1 MLTIKLAEEEFYDS
15 EKQMFFYTKPLKVR
29 MEHSLISI
37 AKWESIW
44 EKPYIPVPGRAEG
57 VSGYEEELSYIRCMI
72 IGKVDE
78 HAAPAILQN
87 HNRAVASYIEK
98 KHTATTIYR
107 RGPQGRGSREVITAE
122 LVYYWMVKFGIPFEC
137 ERWHFNRLLMLI
149 DVCNI
154 KESAGTKAGRMTNRQ
169 SIDHMMK
176 LNKARRGG

>member
-15 EKQMFFYTKPLKVR
+15 EKQMFFNTKPLKVR

-44 EKPYIPVPGRAEG
+44 EKPYIPVPGRADG
-57 VSGYEEELSYIRCMI
+57 VSGYHEELSYIQCMI

-78 HAAPAILQN
+78 YVAPAILQN

-107 RGPQGRGSREVITAE
+107 RDNSMRPSREIITAE
-122 LVYYWMVKFGIPFEC
+122 LVYYWMVKFQIPFEC

-154 KESAGTKAGRMTNRQ
+154 KESANTKGGKMRGTQAQ
-169 SIDHMMK
+169 QYMMQ

>member
-1 MLTIKLAEEEFYDS
+1 MLTINLAEEEFYDS
-15 EKQMFFYTKPLKVR
+15 EKQMFFNTKPLKVR

-57 VSGYEEELSYIRCMI
+57 MQGYEEELSYIRCMI
-72 IGKVDE
+72 IGEVDDYVP
-78 HAAPAILQN
+78 PAILQN
-87 HNRAVASYIEK
+87 HGRAIANYIEK

-107 RGPQGRGSREVITAE
+107 RGPQGPPNREVITSE
-122 LVYYWMVKFGIPFEC
+122 LVYYWMTKFGIPFEC

-149 DVCNI
+149 DVCQI
-154 KESAGTKAGRMTNRQ
+154 KESANTKGGKIRGRQ
-169 SIDHMMK
+169 AQEYMMQ